1 MVQLIASGR
10 VLVIDIKSPPFLSM
24 LNPMIDL
31 TILPIY
37 LTAVVALLLLPG
49 PDMLLIASSSMTYG
63 RKVGVFASLGNA
75 TSGIILTVLAAMGVS
90 ALIAMSPVALNALH
104 LLGGTYLLKMGWD
117 CLRTEQRNAPELT
130 DNFAAKAYYQRALI
144 SNLLNPKALVFFV
157 MFLPQFVS
165 TNIDATSGEQM
176 LVLGLLLNVLGLT
189 FNFLLVALVGTIGKS
204 LVENAKFRTYQQKV
218 MGGVFVVLA
227 VWMLSSFFT
236 S

>member
-1 MVQLIASGR
+1 
-10 VLVIDIKSPPFLSM
+10 M
-24 LNPMIDL
+24 LTHMIDL
-31 TILPIY
+31 TILPVY

-49 PDMLLIASSSMTYG
+49 PDMLLIASSSMSYG

-90 ALIAMSPVALNALH
+90 ALIAMSPIALKALH

-117 CLRTEQRNAPELT
+117 CLRTEQGNAPELS

-165 TNIDATSGEQM
+165 TNIEATSGEQM

>member
-1 MVQLIASGR
+1 
-10 VLVIDIKSPPFLSM
+10 
-24 LNPMIDL
+24 MIDL
-31 TILPIY
+31 AILPVY

-49 PDMLLIASSSMTYG
+49 PDMLLIASSSMSYG

-90 ALIAMSPVALNALH
+90 ALIAMSPIALKALH
-104 LLGGTYLLKMGWD
+104 LLGGAYLLKMGWD
-117 CLRTEQRNAPELT
+117 CLRTEQGDAPELS

-165 TNIDATSGEQM
+165 TNIEATSGEQM

-218 MGGVFVVLA
+218 MGGVFIVLA
-227 VWMLSSFFT
+227 IWMLSSFFT

>member
-1 MVQLIASGR
+1 
-10 VLVIDIKSPPFLSM
+10 M
-24 LNPMIDL
+24 LTLMIDL
-31 TILPIY
+31 TILPVY

-49 PDMLLIASSSMTYG
+49 PDMLLIASSSMSYG

-90 ALIAMSPVALNALH
+90 ALIAMSPIALKALH
-104 LLGGTYLLKMGWD
+104 LLGGAYLLKMGWD
-117 CLRTEQRNAPELT
+117 CLRTEQGNAPELN

-165 TNIDATSGEQM
+165 TNIEATSGEQM

-189 FNFLLVALVGTIGKS
+189 FNFLLVALVSTIGKS

-218 MGGVFVVLA
+218 MGGVFIVLA